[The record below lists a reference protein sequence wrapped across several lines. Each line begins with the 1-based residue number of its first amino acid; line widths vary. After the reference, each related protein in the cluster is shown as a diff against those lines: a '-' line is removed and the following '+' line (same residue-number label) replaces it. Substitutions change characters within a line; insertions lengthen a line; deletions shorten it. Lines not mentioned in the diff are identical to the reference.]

1 MFREYSPQVM
11 FKTMSIAKRSLPP
24 ELDVW
29 LRLTVK
35 DGLKNKLLTKGNMK
49 DKKINTKDLV
59 QKIEKMTKARIASQ
73 DVVSLDQFREAKKKL
88 DPKVILIIEDD
99 ETMRLAMKRIIEAEG
114 HLTKLAADATELSTA
129 LDDHPVDLI
138 LMDVGLPWVNGF
150 ELAQLLKE
158 HKDLKKIPLVF
169 VSGKA
174 SEEDMKKAFEIG
186 ADDYIKKPFDVEKL
200 KKTVETLLKLN
211 D

>member
-1 MFREYSPQVM
+1 M
-11 FKTMSIAKRSLPP
+11 L
-24 ELDVW
+24 
-29 LRLTVK
+29 K
-35 DGLKNKLLTKGNMK
+35 DGWKPRKLTKEFMK
-49 DKKINTKDLV
+49 DKRINTKDLI

-88 DPKVILIIEDD
+88 DPKIILVIEDD
-99 ETMRLAMKRIIEAEG
+99 ETMRMAMKRILESEG
-114 HLTKLAADATELSTA
+114 YVTKLAADGTELSTV

-138 LMDVGLPWVNGF
+138 LMDVGLPWINGF

-158 HKDLKKIPLVF
+158 HRDLKKIPLVF

-174 SEEDMKKAFEIG
+174 SEDDMKKAFEIG
-186 ADDYIKKPFDVEKL
+186 ADDYIKKPFDVDKL

-211 D
+211 T